1 MKIVCLLFGKY
12 AEAVGVETAELELQE
27 GSDVRCALEKLR
39 GSLPNGELIPSST
52 MVAINHAHAL
62 SDQVLQAGD
71 ELALL
76 PPLAGG

>member
-12 AEAVGVETAELELQE
+12 AELAGIDRMELELPD
-27 GSDVRCALEKLR
+27 GSDVGEALRELR
-39 GSLPNGELIPSST
+39 KSLPQGELIPQSS
-52 MVAINHAHAL
+52 MVAVNQAHAL
-62 SDQVLQAGD
+62 SGQVLQTGD